1 MSVELLVNVAPFETR
16 IARIENGLAEE
27 IYIERERGLKG
38 NIYKGRVQRVLP
50 GIQAAFIDIGM
61 EKAGFL
67 YAGDIAIPPS
77 NNSNHIDPPTTEA
90 SNQPGSN
97 IEHAELDE
105 SELENHIESDQQQA
119 QNTPPPSR
127 RNAPPI
133 ANLVH
138 DNQEIMVQVS
148 REPIASKGPRMTSQ
162 IGLAGRYL
170 VYLPQLDRIGIA
182 KRLEDPDERERLLAI
197 CNAMELAQGGIII
210 RTVAEGKDEA
220 DLRQDLDYLLR
231 LWGDIEKRS
240 KNASRG
246 SLIHKELNLYLRVMR
261 DYVDSDIEKIH
272 IDSRSAYESMKKFAR
287 RFMPEVAKKLYF
299 YPGDRPIFDVYG
311 VEATIEGALKRRVP
325 LKSGGYLIID
335 QTEALIAIDVN
346 SGSFVGS
353 KNMEE
358 TSFKTNLE
366 AVHEIVH
373 QLRLRNLGGI
383 IVIDFIDMQEEENK
397 QKIMQVFAE
406 ALKRDKAKNHIV
418 QLSELGLVEMTR
430 KRTRESLGR
439 ILLTEC
445 ESCHGIGLAKSL
457 KTICYQLFR
466 EVVAEARAY
475 PCEKLTLIAHPR
487 LIDLMLGEENESV
500 LQLETFLDK
509 EIALES
515 NDDFDAY
522 HYEIVLK

>member
-16 IARIENGLAEE
+16 IARVENGQAEE

-67 YAGDIAIPPS
+67 YAGDIATAKQPDSTFTDDIEQS
-77 NNSNHIDPPTTEA
+77 DENDNNA
-90 SNQPGSN
+90 
-97 IEHAELDE
+97 DE
-105 SELENHIESDQQQA
+105 SA
-119 QNTPPPSR
+119 PSPR

-133 ANLVH
+133 GKLLK
-138 DNQEIMVQVS
+138 DNQELMVQVS

-162 IGLAGRYL
+162 IGLPGRYL
-170 VYLPQLDRIGIA
+170 VYLPHLDHIGIA
-182 KRLEDPDERERLLAI
+182 KRLEDPQERERLLNI
-197 CNAMELAQGGIII
+197 CTSMELKQGGIII
-210 RTVAEGKDEA
+210 RTVAEGKEEPE
-220 DLRQDLDYLLR
+220 LQQDLDYLLR
-231 LWGDIEKRS
+231 LWADIEKRS
-240 KNASRG
+240 KNSARG
-246 SLIHKELNLYLRVMR
+246 SLIHSELNLYLRVMR

-272 IDSRSAYESMKKFAR
+272 IDSRSAYDAMKKFAR
-287 RFMPEVAKKLYF
+287 RFMPEVAKKLYY

-311 VEATIEGALKRRVP
+311 VETSIELALKRHVP
-325 LKSGGYLIID
+325 LKSGGHIVID

-358 TSFKTNLE
+358 TGFKTNLE

-397 QKIMQVFAE
+397 QQLMQVLAD
-406 ALKRDKAKNHIV
+406 ALKRDKSKNHIV

-439 ILLTEC
+439 TLLTEC
-445 ESCHGIGLAKSL
+445 NSCHGIGLAKSL

-475 PCEKLTLIAHPR
+475 PCEKLTVIAHPEI
-487 LIDLMLGEENESV
+487 IDLMLGEENEGV
-500 LQLETFLDK
+500 LQLESFLNK
-509 EIALES
+509 EISLES
-515 NDDFDAY
+515 DDNFAPD

>member
-50 GIQAAFIDIGM
+50 GIQAAFVDIGM
-61 EKAGFL
+61 PKAGFL
-67 YAGDIAIPPS
+67 YAGDIAMAKQPDNSLSDHLEHDDHEHNGDSTHNNEDRNTAPP
-77 NNSNHIDPPTTEA
+77 
-90 SNQPGSN
+90 
-97 IEHAELDE
+97 
-105 SELENHIESDQQQA
+105 
-119 QNTPPPSR
+119 R

-133 ANLVH
+133 ASLLK
-138 DNQEIMVQVS
+138 DNQELMVQVA

-162 IGLAGRYL
+162 IGLPGRYL
-170 VYLPQLDRIGIA
+170 VYLPQLDHTGIA
-182 KRLEDPDERERLLAI
+182 KRLEDVAERERLLGI
-197 CNAMELAQGGIII
+197 CGAMELKQGGIII
-210 RTVAEGKDEA
+210 RTVAEGKNAAE
-220 DLRQDLDYLLR
+220 LQQDLDYLLR
-231 LWGDIEKRS
+231 LWADIEKRA
-240 KNASRG
+240 KNSGLG
-246 SLIHKELNLYLRVMR
+246 SLIHSELNLYLRVMR

-272 IDSRSAYESMKKFAR
+272 IDSREAYETMKKFAR
-287 RFMPEVAKKLYF
+287 RFMPEVAKKLYY

-311 VEATIEGALKRRVP
+311 VEATIERALQRRVS
-325 LKSGGYLIID
+325 LKSGGHIVID

-346 SGSFVGS
+346 SGSFVSS

-358 TSFKTNLE
+358 TGFKTNLE

-383 IVIDFIDMQEEENK
+383 IVIDFIDMQEEDNK
-397 QKIMQVFAE
+397 QKLMEVLAE
-406 ALKRDKAKNHIV
+406 ALTRDKAKNHIV

-439 ILLTEC
+439 TLLTEC
-445 ESCHGIGLAKSL
+445 DSCYGIGLKKST

-475 PCEKLTLIAHPR
+475 PCEKLTVSAHSDI
-487 LIDLMLGEENESV
+487 IDLMLGEENEAV
-500 LQLETFLDK
+500 LQLETFLKK
-509 EIALES
+509 EIAMES
-515 NDDFDAY
+515 DENFSVD

>member
-16 IARIENGLAEE
+16 IARIENGQAEE

-50 GIQAAFIDIGM
+50 GIQAAFIDIGL

-67 YAGDIAIPPS
+67 YAGDIATAKQPDTNFTDDLEQSDEDDS
-77 NNSNHIDPPTTEA
+77 NA
-90 SNQPGSN
+90 
-97 IEHAELDE
+97 
-105 SELENHIESDQQQA
+105 
-119 QNTPPPSR
+119 NTPPPAR

-133 ANLVH
+133 ANLLK
-138 DNQEIMVQVS
+138 DNQELMVQVS

-162 IGLAGRYL
+162 IGLPGRYL
-170 VYLPQLDRIGIA
+170 VYLPHLDHIGIA
-182 KRLEDPDERERLLAI
+182 KRLEGQEERERLLNI
-197 CNAMELAQGGIII
+197 CQSMELKQGGIII
-210 RTVAEGKDEA
+210 RTVAEGKEEA
-220 DLRQDLDYLLR
+220 DIRQDLDYLLR
-231 LWGDIEKRS
+231 LWADVEKRS
-240 KNASRG
+240 KNSARG

-272 IDSRSAYESMKKFAR
+272 IDSRSAYDGMKKFAR
-287 RFMPEVAKKLYF
+287 RFMPEVAKKLYY

-311 VEATIEGALKRRVP
+311 VESTIELALQRRVP
-325 LKSGGYLIID
+325 LKSGGHIVID

-358 TSFKTNLE
+358 TGFKTNLE

-397 QKIMQVFAE
+397 QKLMEMLAE

-439 ILLTEC
+439 MLLTEC
-445 ESCHGIGLAKSL
+445 KSCHGNGLEKSL
-457 KTICYQLFR
+457 QTICYQLFR

-475 PCEKLTLIAHPR
+475 PCEKLTVIAHPDI
-487 LIDLMLGEENESV
+487 IDLMLGEENEGV
-500 LQLETFLDK
+500 LQLEIFLSK
-509 EIALES
+509 EISFES
-515 NDDFDAY
+515 DENFAAD